1 MDSRKCAVRQTRC
14 LVQLA
19 NQVSSGASTQ
29 VPAWAFLNAQLQNYE
44 LVC

>member
-29 VPAWAFLNAQLQNYE
+29 VPAWAFLNAQLQNY
-44 LVC
+44 